1 MTLACIVWLRL
12 PVLPHNICQL
22 ATFQGFFAGKS
33 SSHPPKTSSQTS
45 LLSSSS
51 EQSMDCNLHLLPIKS
66 DVATT
71 RNQDGG
77 GDGEGSNSN
86 MSTGSDYSPAPT
98 VLANDS
104 NDKLGKIKVKNGKKK
119 NTGVGLDKFSFKCL
133 ALGVIVNHQG
143 LLILIWS
150 WRAVAVWSLF
160 LSVDV

>member
-1 MTLACIVWLRL
+1 
-12 PVLPHNICQL
+12 
-22 ATFQGFFAGKS
+22 
-33 SSHPPKTSSQTS
+33 
-45 LLSSSS
+45 
-51 EQSMDCNLHLLPIKS
+51 MDCNLHLLPIKS

-104 NDKLGKIKVKNGKKK
+104 NDKLGKIKVKNGKQ
-119 NTGVGLDKFSFKCL
+119 NTGVALDKFSFKCL

-143 LLILIWS
+143 LLILI
-150 WRAVAVWSLF
+150 
-160 LSVDV
+160 